1 MALEQIQMSFRH
13 NHAKMKI
20 IRWITMFKK
29 WIFLIIIVK
38 LHEQNRGISMKN
50 VAIKI
55 QPYQQ
60 DVVQKVQHSSAFRC
74 HPCISQCSDFI
85 ERPLK
90 DHLNLS
96 SFTHPNVFPNLYG
109 FLCSVEHKIK
119 FEFEERL
126 GYKTTLDPNDF
137 YYIFINQPIN
147 QPVLIKVWNNTIA
160 YINIFDWTI
169 PLIFKIWY

>member
-1 MALEQIQMSFRH
+1 
-13 NHAKMKI
+13 MKD
-20 IRWITMFKK
+20 
-29 WIFLIIIVK
+29 
-38 LHEQNRGISMKN
+38 

-60 DVVQKVQHSSAFRC
+60 DVVQKVQHSSVFRC

-109 FLCSVEHKIK
+109 FLCSVEHKINLNLILK
-119 FEFEERL
+119 NVWGTKQHRTPLTFI
-126 GYKTTLDPNDF
+126 
-137 YYIFINQPIN
+137 IF
-147 QPVLIKVWNNTIA
+147 
-160 YINIFDWTI
+160 F
-169 PLIFKIWY
+169 